1 MRGNKIYKRSYKHK
15 ISHHNLLTSFICRSS
30 IIHKFLSQASTS
42 GGGGGGDFRLMYF
55 QHPRGKGQTAHRMR
69 QQLG

>member
-15 ISHHNLLTSFICRSS
+15 IPHHNLLTSFICRSS
-30 IIHKFLSQASTS
+30 IIHKLSPQISTS

-55 QHPRGKGQTAHRMR
+55 QHQKTKRY
-69 QQLG
+69 